1 MIETLALADLTAN
14 VFLAGGGWVVRMD
27 TDELVD
33 RLSAVANP
41 HRLRILAHLA
51 GEPTPVSELA
61 RRLGM
66 SRALLYMHI
75 RRLEEA
81 GYVTG
86 HLELS
91 ADGKAM
97 KYFELLPF
105 ALTVDIDTVVAAVSA
120 SPPTPSNVDEI
131 SVEGDQD
138 A

>member
-1 MIETLALADLTAN
+1 
-14 VFLAGGGWVVRMD
+14 MD
-27 TDELVD
+27 VDGLVD
-33 RLSAVANP
+33 RLAAVANP

-51 GEPTPVSELA
+51 GEPTHVSELA

-81 GYVTG
+81 GYLTG

-97 KYFELLPF
+97 KYFEVIPF
-105 ALTVDIDTVVAAVSA
+105 ELTLDVRAIIDAVANSPDPSTSA
-120 SPPTPSNVDEI
+120 TDGE
-131 SVEGDQD
+131 
-138 A
+138 

>member
-1 MIETLALADLTAN
+1 MN
-14 VFLAGGGWVVRMD
+14 VEA
-27 TDELVD
+27 LVD
-33 RLSAVANP
+33 RLQAVANP
-41 HRLRILAHLA
+41 HRLRILAELA
-51 GEPTPVSELA
+51 DGTTHVSELA

-97 KYFELLPF
+97 KYFEVLPF
-105 ALTVDIDTVVAAVSA
+105 LVTVDLGTVVAAVA
-120 SPPTPSNVDEI
+120 GSPPPADNTE
-131 SVEGDQD
+131 E
-138 A
+138 

>member
-1 MIETLALADLTAN
+1 
-14 VFLAGGGWVVRMD
+14 MD
-27 TDELVD
+27 SDELVD

-41 HRLRILAHLA
+41 HRLRILAQLA
-51 GEPTPVSELA
+51 AEPTHVSELA

-120 SPPTPSNVDEI
+120 SPPLPSRADGVPG
-131 SVEGDQD
+131 VGDQD

>member
-1 MIETLALADLTAN
+1 MF
-14 VFLAGGGWVVRMD
+14 FLHVIGWVVGMD

-41 HRLRILAHLA
+41 HRLRILAYLA
-51 GEPTPVSELA
+51 GEPTHVSELA

-81 GYVTG
+81 GFVTG

-105 ALTVDIDTVVAAVSA
+105 ALAVDIDTVVAAVSA
-120 SPPTPSNVDEI
+120 SAPLPSHVDAV
-131 SVEGDQD
+131 SGEGDQD

>member
-1 MIETLALADLTAN
+1 
-14 VFLAGGGWVVRMD
+14 MD

-51 GEPTPVSELA
+51 DEPTHVSELA

-75 RRLEEA
+75 RRLEQA

-91 ADGKAM
+91 NDGKAM
-97 KYFELLPF
+97 KYFELQPF
-105 ALTVDIDTVVAAVSA
+105 RLTVDIHTVVAAVAA
-120 SPPTPSNVDEI
+120 SPQTSSDVDRLT
-131 SVEGDQD
+131 EGDQD